1 MQTTSQWDK
10 REVVI
15 KERGDKRVEDG
26 SLIGRHKDGE
36 EERWREKEV
45 EWVAVAMED
54 RFNPRAS
61 LSLTNCQ

>member
-1 MQTTSQWDK
+1 M
-10 REVVI
+10 VI
-15 KERGDKRVEDG
+15 KERGDERVEDG

-45 EWVAVAMED
+45 EWVAVEVED

>member
-1 MQTTSQWDK
+1 M
-10 REVVI
+10 VI
-15 KERGDKRVEDG
+15 KERGDERVEDG

-45 EWVAVAMED
+45 EWVAVAVED

>member
-15 KERGDKRVEDG
+15 KERGDERVEDG

-36 EERWREKEV
+36 EERWGEKKR
-45 EWVAVAMED
+45 WSGWQWQWKID
-54 RFNPRAS
+54 
-61 LSLTNCQ
+61 LTQGQV

>member
-1 MQTTSQWDK
+1 MQTTSQGDK

-15 KERGDKRVEDG
+15 KERGDERVEDG

-45 EWVAVAMED
+45 EWVAVAD